1 KIQAKE
7 GIPTGLQRLLFAG
20 KQLVDGRTLLDYN
33 IQAEAMLHLKILMV
47 GSSVNDPP
55 PTVDV
60 HVLSGSTRLAPVTI
74 TTSAGVTYRTLIA
87 DVASAIGCERA
98 DIERITVSQPHG
110 LLVLDT
116 DDKVS
121 QHLAASAAITARLKD
136 GACGV
141 VRTRTREERDAAGFA
156 NAIDLEDGD
165 DDPDAIPKS
174 FKSMK
179 KKEPFDGRNA
189 GSAHAAI
196 DEEDDD
202 RQVRAR
208 AAEERKQSPKDIV
221 GGPMRGGSSY
231 GAQREASGGRVTDLE
246 ADRRAIYS
254 SAVHPQAGAPGGAS
268 GASGQGRK
276 RSTDEAAH
284 GVTHDASSTHLQ
296 PIRPFQ
302 SRTDASQSHA
312 AVGGSVKRPK
322 PQSQPPPR
330 SGGADDDE
338 PGRRSPA

>member
-1 KIQAKE
+1 MHIFVNVLGSQDVCARTFTLDVESHSLVDDLRVKIQAKE

-121 QHLAASAAITARLKD
+121 QHLAASAAITAWLKD

-165 DDPDAIPKS
+165 DDPVAIPTS
-174 FKSMK
+174 FKNMK
-179 KKEPFDGRNA
+179 KCARSRTRLSLECASTDRTLRRHLVCA
-189 GSAHAAI
+189 GKSNLMAATPDLRMLLSMWRTMI
-196 DEEDDD
+196 GKYERE
-202 RQVRAR
+202 QLKNGSRAR
-208 AAEERKQSPKDIV
+208 KISWVGPCAAARAP
-221 GGPMRGGSSY
+221 P
-231 GAQREASGGRVTDLE
+231 SGRTVMGR
-246 ADRRAIYS
+246 
-254 SAVHPQAGAPGGAS
+254 SARPAAGA
-268 GASGQGRK
+268 
-276 RSTDEAAH
+276 
-284 GVTHDASSTHLQ
+284 
-296 PIRPFQ
+296 
-302 SRTDASQSHA
+302 
-312 AVGGSVKRPK
+312 
-322 PQSQPPPR
+322 
-330 SGGADDDE
+330 
-338 PGRRSPA
+338 

>member
-1 KIQAKE
+1 MQIFVNVLGSQDVCARTFTLDVESHSLVDDLRVKIQAKE

-47 GSSVNDPP
+47 GSCGDDPP

-74 TTSAGVTYRTLIA
+74 SRLRQTRASRQYAPAGVTYRTLIA

-121 QHLAASAAITARLKD
+121 QHLVASAAITAWLKD

-165 DDPDAIPKS
+165 DDP
-174 FKSMK
+174 
-179 KKEPFDGRNA
+179 
-189 GSAHAAI
+189 
-196 DEEDDD
+196 
-202 RQVRAR
+202 
-208 AAEERKQSPKDIV
+208 
-221 GGPMRGGSSY
+221 
-231 GAQREASGGRVTDLE
+231 
-246 ADRRAIYS
+246 
-254 SAVHPQAGAPGGAS
+254 GGAS

-276 RSTDEAAH
+276 RPTDDAPHE
-284 GVTHDASSTHLQ
+284 VTHEDALAYLDQVKMKFEKQ
-296 PIRPFQ
+296 PRTYNKVCACARAL
-302 SRTDASQSHA
+302 SRWRVRRTPEPRRARRHCDGHSRARVAHA
-312 AVGGSVKRPK
+312 HT
-322 PQSQPPPR
+322 
-330 SGGADDDE
+330 
-338 PGRRSPA
+338 PAF

>member
-1 KIQAKE
+1 MHIFVNVLGSQDVCARTFTLDVESHSLVDDLRVKIQAKE

-179 KKEPFDGRNA
+179 KCARSRTRLNLECASTDRTLRRHLVCA
-189 GSAHAAI
+189 GKSHLTAATPDLRMLPSMRRTMI
-196 DEEDDD
+196 GKYERE
-202 RQVRAR
+202 QLKNESRAR
-208 AAEERKQSPKDIV
+208 KISWVGPCAAARA
-221 GGPMRGGSSY
+221 M
-231 GAQREASGGRVTDLE
+231 GR
-246 ADRRAIYS
+246 
-254 SAVHPQAGAPGGAS
+254 SARPAAGA
-268 GASGQGRK
+268 
-276 RSTDEAAH
+276 
-284 GVTHDASSTHLQ
+284 
-296 PIRPFQ
+296 
-302 SRTDASQSHA
+302 
-312 AVGGSVKRPK
+312 
-322 PQSQPPPR
+322 
-330 SGGADDDE
+330 
-338 PGRRSPA
+338 

>member
-1 KIQAKE
+1 MQIFVNVLGSQDVCARTFTLDVESHSLVDDLRVKIQAKE

-121 QHLAASAAITARLKD
+121 QHLVASAAITAWLKD

-165 DDPDAIPKS
+165 DDP
-174 FKSMK
+174 
-179 KKEPFDGRNA
+179 
-189 GSAHAAI
+189 
-196 DEEDDD
+196 
-202 RQVRAR
+202 
-208 AAEERKQSPKDIV
+208 
-221 GGPMRGGSSY
+221 
-231 GAQREASGGRVTDLE
+231 
-246 ADRRAIYS
+246 
-254 SAVHPQAGAPGGAS
+254 GGAS

-276 RSTDEAAH
+276 RPTDDAPHE
-284 GVTHDASSTHLQ
+284 VTHEDALAYLDQVKMKFEKQPQIYNKVCACVRAPCLDGACAARRSHVAPGAIVMDTLVRASRTRTRRYPDEISRARASCGSSST
-296 PIRPFQ
+296 
-302 SRTDASQSHA
+302 S
-312 AVGGSVKRPK
+312 
-322 PQSQPPPR
+322 
-330 SGGADDDE
+330 
-338 PGRRSPA
+338 

>member
-1 KIQAKE
+1 MHIFVNVLGSQDVCARTFTLDVESHSLVDDLRVKIQAKE

-110 LLVLDT
+110 LLVLGT

-121 QHLAASAAITARLKD
+121 QHLVASAAITVWLKD

-141 VRTRTREERDAAGFA
+141 VKTRTREERDAAGFA

-165 DDPDAIPKS
+165 DDPDTIPNS
-174 FKSMK
+174 FKNMMK
-179 KKEPFDGRNA
+179 RRASDVRVP
-189 GSAHAAI
+189 
-196 DEEDDD
+196 D
-202 RQVRAR
+202 RA
-208 AAEERKQSPKDIV
+208 
-221 GGPMRGGSSY
+221 
-231 GAQREASGGRVTDLE
+231 
-246 ADRRAIYS
+246 ADRRAFNS

-276 RSTDEAAH
+276 RPTDDAPHEVTLEDALAYLDHVKMKFEKQPQIYNKVCACARALSRWRVRRTPEPRRARRHCDGHSRARVAH
-284 GVTHDASSTHLQ
+284 AHT
-296 PIRPFQ
+296 
-302 SRTDASQSHA
+302 
-312 AVGGSVKRPK
+312 
-322 PQSQPPPR
+322 
-330 SGGADDDE
+330 
-338 PGRRSPA
+338 PAN